1 MRKRSLVVE
10 LSVFLC
16 GEGKISLSKGKTLKV
31 NSQSLVE
38 QDLLDCGI
46 VLLLTLKFNDRKG
59 NVSSSKRT
67 DIQQP
72 RDES

>member
-16 GEGKISLSKGKTLKV
+16 EEGKILKG

-59 NVSSSKRT
+59 NASSSKRT
-67 DIQQP
+67 DIQQQQ